1 MILVPILFFAIGVVL
16 AMTLQ
21 LHGFNVHLY
30 GVGAR
35 YMSVACLAG
44 LDTVLGGIRSGYEGK
59 FQNDVFI
66 TGFVTN
72 SLIAFAIAKLGD
84 QIGIDMFIVV
94 ALVMGMRIFNNL
106 SVIRRYL
113 LQSYVDM
120 VSRLKR
126 KKQEEAE
133 LKESIQTSA
142 LTTVEGVE

>member
-1 MILVPILFFAIGVVL
+1 MILIPIAFFLLGVVIAL
-16 AMTLQ
+16 AMQ
-21 LHGFNVHLY
+21 IHGY

-72 SLIAFAIAKLGD
+72 TIIAFAIAKLGD
-84 QIGIDMFIVV
+84 QIGIDLFVVV

-106 SVIRRYL
+106 SLIRRHL
-113 LQSYVDM
+113 LQSYIDM
-120 VSRLKR
+120 VSRKKR
-126 KKQEEAE
+126 QQQEELA
-133 LKESIQTSA
+133 LKESSQGTA
-142 LTTVEGVE
+142 LTPAEGVE